1 MSGFPDFATPI
12 EIIGQKQSITTHKVA
27 LMLAMTETPFAFRV
41 IDLLSGA
48 QKSADY
54 EALNPFGRVPTFV
67 QGDLVLRQSA
77 VILRYLARR
86 TGQYGTDGE
95 AEEYAVENWF
105 GFAYDYFSF
114 GLARVRY
121 INRFMGGEPQHL
133 KDFFRPNTLRGM
145 ELIERHLA
153 DHEWLALG
161 RPTLAELVCHPLVA
175 VWRDAELDIADYP
188 ATAAW
193 LERFQ
198 ALPGWTE
205 PEAMLEG
212 RMVG

>member
-1 MSGFPDFATPI
+1 MSDLPDFATPI
-12 EIIGQKQSITTHKVA
+12 EIVGQKQSITTHKVA
-27 LMLAMTETPFAFRV
+27 LMLAMTETPFSFRV
-41 IDLLSGA
+41 IDLLAGA

-54 EALNPFGRVPTFV
+54 EELNPFGRVPTFI

-86 TGQYGTDGE
+86 TGQYGYDGE
-95 AEEYAVENWF
+95 AEEYEVENWF

-133 KDFFRPNTLRGM
+133 KDFFRPNTLRGL

-153 DHEWLALG
+153 GHEWLALG
-161 RPTLAELVCHPLVA
+161 RPSLAEFVCHPLVS

-205 PEAMLEG
+205 PEAMLAG
-212 RMVG
+212 MSGG